1 MIYGIIY
8 KYTNPLNNKS
18 YIGQTINENRRKY
31 EHAHITSNRKGKF
44 SSAIKKYG
52 IEHFT
57 YKVLYKIPS
66 NNIDRL
72 YIMLSILESKE
83 IKRFNTISNGYNTL
97 KGGRESYVKC
107 GNVSKSLMGHTLS
120 EVTKFKISEAHKG
133 KVISEYT
140 RQLLSDKLKGRKHSE
155 EHNRKVSESN
165 LNNPKKCK
173 PIYKCDKKGN
183 IICSYNSL
191 KEASADTGILLGGI
205 SKVLIGNRPTA
216 GGYIWKYKN

>member
-31 EHAHITSNRKGKF
+31 EHAHITPNRKGKF
-44 SSAIKKYG
+44 SSA
-52 IEHFT
+52 
-57 YKVLYKIPS
+57 
-66 NNIDRL
+66 
-72 YIMLSILESKE
+72 
-83 IKRFNTISNGYNTL
+83 
-97 KGGRESYVKC
+97 
-107 GNVSKSLMGHTLS
+107 MGHTLS

-140 RQLLSDKLKGRKHSE
+140 RQLLSDKLKGREHSE

-216 GGYIWKYKN
+216 GGYI

>member
-31 EHAHITSNRKGKF
+31 EHAHITPNR
-44 SSAIKKYG
+44 
-52 IEHFT
+52 
-57 YKVLYKIPS
+57 
-66 NNIDRL
+66 
-72 YIMLSILESKE
+72 
-83 IKRFNTISNGYNTL
+83 
-97 KGGRESYVKC
+97 
-107 GNVSKSLMGHTLS
+107 
-120 EVTKFKISEAHKG
+120 
-133 KVISEYT
+133 
-140 RQLLSDKLKGRKHSE
+140 
-155 EHNRKVSESN
+155 
-165 LNNPKKCK
+165 
-173 PIYKCDKKGN
+173 KGN

>member
-31 EHAHITSNRKGKF
+31 EHSHTTPNRRGKF

-57 YKVLYKIPS
+57 YEVLYKIPS
-66 NNIDRL
+66 NNINRL
-72 YIMLSILESKE
+72 HIMLNILESKE
-83 IKRFNTISNGYNTL
+83 IMKYNTIDSGYNIL
-97 KGGRESYVKC
+97 KGGRESYIKHT
-107 GNVSKSLMGHTLS
+107 NISKGLQGHILS
-120 EVTKFKISEAHKG
+120 DVTKSKISKAHKG
-133 KVISEYT
+133 MVIKEST
-140 RQLLSDKLKGRKHSE
+140 RQLISDKLKGRKHSE
-155 EHNRKVSESN
+155 EHNKKVSESN

-173 PIYKCDKKGN
+173 PIYKCDRDGN

-191 KEASADTGILLGGI
+191 KEASADTRILLGSI
-205 SKVLIGNRPTA
+205 SRVLIGNRPTA

>member
-31 EHAHITSNRKGKF
+31 EHAHITPNR
-44 SSAIKKYG
+44 
-52 IEHFT
+52 
-57 YKVLYKIPS
+57 
-66 NNIDRL
+66 
-72 YIMLSILESKE
+72 
-83 IKRFNTISNGYNTL
+83 ISNGYNIL

-107 GNVSKSLMGHTLS
+107 KNVSKSLMGHTLS

-140 RQLLSDKLKGRKHSE
+140 RQLLSDKLKGREHSE

>member
-31 EHAHITSNRKGKF
+31 EHAHIT
-44 SSAIKKYG
+44 
-52 IEHFT
+52 
-57 YKVLYKIPS
+57 P
-66 NNIDRL
+66 
-72 YIMLSILESKE
+72 
-83 IKRFNTISNGYNTL
+83 
-97 KGGRESYVKC
+97 
-107 GNVSKSLMGHTLS
+107 
-120 EVTKFKISEAHKG
+120 
-133 KVISEYT
+133 
-140 RQLLSDKLKGRKHSE
+140 
-155 EHNRKVSESN
+155 
-165 LNNPKKCK
+165 NPKKCK

>member
-1 MIYGIIY
+1 MIYGVIY
-8 KYTNPLNNKS
+8 KYTNTLNSKS

-31 EHAHITSNRKGKF
+31 EHIHVTPNRKGKF
-44 SSAIKKYG
+44 SYAIKKYG
-52 IEHFT
+52 IENFT
-57 YKVLYKIPS
+57 YEVLYRIPS

-72 YIMLSILESKE
+72 YTILSILEYRE
-83 IKRFNTISNGYNTL
+83 IERYNSINDGYNIL
-97 KGGRESYVKC
+97 KGGRESYLKC
-107 GNVSKSLMGHTLS
+107 KNTSKGLKGHILS
-120 EVTKFKISEAHKG
+120 DLTKYKISKAHKG
-133 KVISEYT
+133 KVIKEST
-140 RQLLSDKLKGRKHSE
+140 RQLLSNKLKGRKHSE
-155 EHNRKVSESN
+155 EHNRKVKEAN

-173 PIYKCDKKGN
+173 PIYKCDREGN

>member
-18 YIGQTINENRRKY
+18 YIGQTVNENRRRY
-31 EHAHITSNRKGKF
+31 EHSHTTPNRKGKF
-44 SSAIKKYG
+44 GSAIKKYG
-52 IEHFT
+52 IKHFT
-57 YKVLYKIPS
+57 YEVLYKIPS

-72 YIMLSILESKE
+72 YVMLSILESKE
-83 IKRFNTISNGYNTL
+83 IERYDTINNGYNIL
-97 KGGRESYVKC
+97 NGGRGSYTKC
-107 GNVSKSLMGHTLS
+107 ENVSKGLRGHTLS
-120 EVTKFKISEAHKG
+120 EVTKSKISEAHKG

-140 RQLLSDKLKGRKHSE
+140 KQLLSNKLKGRKHSE
-155 EHNRKVSESN
+155 EHNRKVREAN
-165 LNNPKKCK
+165 FNNPKKCK
-173 PIYKCDKKGN
+173 PIYKCNRNGD